1 MLILVIR
8 EGMRNNLKITDKTGV
23 TLGDSAWNAGV
34 ESDPQTQEDIADSAG
49 VESDPQ
55 TQEDI
60 ADSAG
65 TDYDHKSDE
74 KDLDA
79 TYNKA
84 DHNKLDEVNQDKA
97 NPSKVEQNVAKQEY
111 DDCWHEKSYWICP
124 CGKGEIQSVSCTQKK
139 YSQLYGGRVGV
150 IRRYFGENYVNPTI
164 SGSSRLRSDRKP
176 CVS

>member
-8 EGMRNNLKITDKTGV
+8 EGMPNNLKITDQTGV
-23 TLGDSAWNAGV
+23 TLGDSAW
-34 ESDPQTQEDIADSAG
+34 TAG